1 MQKDSDSS
9 SDLFDLKNYFII
21 GNYQGAINEGTS
33 LSSTSFNKDSD
44 RIDRDAYLYR
54 SYIAQGKHNFV
65 LSEISDSSN
74 TPAPLQAVKLLATFL
89 ANPNGRETVV
99 NKLKAMISEGASSNA
114 TVQLVGA
121 TIYYHLGNYEEALRC
136 VYQSNSLEGMAF
148 LIQIY
153 LKINRLDLAEK
164 ELRSMQKIDED
175 ASVTLLATAWVSIAI
190 GSASGNYD
198 KVSEA
203 SQIFQD
209 LIEKYTSTTTLLNGL
224 AVCNMHM
231 KKFENAEKLLLQAL
245 EKNASDTDSLVNLI
259 ACYQHEGKPQEIITR
274 YINQLKVTT
283 NGNHWWLNSQQ
294 KVQDEFQRVVKQFAP

>member
-33 LSSTSFNKDSD
+33 LSSTSFNKESD
-44 RIDRDAYLYR
+44 KIDRDVYLYR
-54 SYIAQGKHNFV
+54 SYIAQGKYNFV
-65 LSEISDSSN
+65 LSDIPESN
-74 TPAPLQAVKLLATFL
+74 STPIALQAVKLLANFM
-89 ANPNGRETVV
+89 ANPNSRDIVV
-99 NKLKAMISEGASSNA
+99 SALKSWLNDGAGINP
-114 TVQLVGA
+114 TVQLVAA
-121 TIYYHLGNYEEALRC
+121 TIFYHQGNYEEALRC
-136 VYQSNSLEGMAF
+136 VYQSNSLEGMAL

-175 ASVTLLATAWVSIAI
+175 ASVTLLATAWVSISI

-209 LIEKYTSTTTLLNGL
+209 LIEKYSPTTILLNGL
-224 AVCNMHM
+224 AVCNMHI
-231 KKFENAEKLLLQAL
+231 KKFENSEKLLLQAL
-245 EKNASDTDSLVNLI
+245 EKNASDTDTLVNLI
-259 ACYQHEGKPQEIITR
+259 VCYQHEGKPQEIITR
-274 YINQLKVTT
+274 YINQLKMST
-283 NGNHWWLNSQQ
+283 NGNHWWLNSLQ
-294 KVQDEFQRVVKQFAP
+294 KVQDEFQRAAKQFAP